1 MSMQGLTYSQLRL
14 AVLSRLAA
22 AAAVTAVVPANR
34 QYDGRTLPLPD
45 TFTGSALIVYIDGD
59 NMTFAGAGYSGASD
73 LPIMTGSTTVAI
85 EYYAT
90 ASSDAAM
97 ESGLDFSETI
107 LTTLLSDPTFTRL
120 FDRIDSVQ
128 VSRDSSA
135 SGSKR
140 MGVARLA
147 LSVTHRRAW
156 G

>member
-22 AAAVTAVVPANR
+22 DSAITTVVPANH

-45 TFTGSALIVYIDGD
+45 SFVGSALIVYVDGD
-59 NMTFAGAGYSGASD
+59 SMTFAGAGYSGASD
-73 LPIMTGSTTVAI
+73 LPIMMGTTTVAI

-90 ASSDAAM
+90 ASSDAGL
-97 ESGLDFSETI
+97 ESALDFSETI
-107 LTTLLSDPTFTRL
+107 LTTLLSDPSFTRL

-128 VSRDSSA
+128 VSRDSTA

-140 MGVARLA
+140 MGVTRLS
-147 LSVTHRRAW
+147 LGVTHRRAW

>member
-1 MSMQGLTYSQLRL
+1 
-14 AVLSRLAA
+14 
-22 AAAVTAVVPANR
+22 
-34 QYDGRTLPLPD
+34 
-45 TFTGSALIVYIDGD
+45 
-59 NMTFAGAGYSGASD
+59 
-73 LPIMTGSTTVAI
+73 VAI